1 MLNETELIGRLVKIQ
16 EAIGVIT
23 TCVWSEALDD
33 YCINIRLAYGAELST
48 TGTIIYRFLI

>member
-23 TCVWSEALDD
+23 TCVWSEAIDD
-33 YCINIRLAYGAELST
+33 YSVKIRLAYGAELST
-48 TGTIIYRFLI
+48 TGTIILRFLI

>member
-16 EAIGVIT
+16 NAIGVIT
-23 TCVWSEALDD
+23 NCVWSDAIDD
-33 YCINIRLAYGAELST
+33 YSIKIRLAYGAELST